1 LNNRLPMGLRAAMD
15 RVKRAG
21 FGAAGWRLCA
31 LSALAA
37 MAISVLGAAPASAQ
51 GRTPPETGN
60 IHVSDQSA
68 LFDLGTRFLR
78 HLGTE
83 AGNSTAGP
91 PLVNNPGGGGADLS
105 LMPQTQQQWRAWFE
119 GYGLWSRMSGDGT
132 FTGDRRAMYGG
143 VAGIGYTPTPGMS
156 FGLSVDQSRT
166 KIDIVDL
173 PQRATI
179 DLTQVGANAA
189 FESGAWTLALAGI
202 HGFGR
207 VNSNRDDVGGTV
219 DTASYD
225 AHLWGALAELSYL
238 STSGNSRIVPKLGAD
253 WARAETG
260 SFAETGGPT
269 AVVASNQVSTRT
281 RIFAGAEFGRTWNY
295 DKTMFDFSFYGRA
308 VGIVQQDIG
317 ELQITGIGAPV
328 SVQGVGESR
337 LGADAGAAATW
348 RLSSAARVYAAYDG

>member
-1 LNNRLPMGLRAAMD
+1 M
-15 RVKRAG
+15 
-21 FGAAGWRLCA
+21 
-31 LSALAA
+31 
-37 MAISVLGAAPASAQ
+37 SAQ
-51 GRTPPETGN
+51 GP
-60 IHVSDQSA
+60 D
-68 LFDLGTRFLR
+68 
-78 HLGTE
+78 
-83 AGNSTAGP
+83 
-91 PLVNNPGGGGADLS
+91 
-105 LMPQTQQQWRAWFE
+105 
-119 GYGLWSRMSGDGT
+119 

-143 VAGIGYTPTPGMS
+143 VAGLGYTPVPGMS
-156 FGLSVDQSRT
+156 FGVSVDQSRT

-189 FESGAWTLALAGI
+189 FESGAWTLAMAGI

-207 VNSNRDDVGGTV
+207 VNSNRDDFGGTV

-225 AHLWGALAELSYL
+225 AKLWGALAELSYL
-238 STSGNSRIVPKLGAD
+238 WTSGNFRIVPKVGAD

-281 RIFAGAEFGRTWNY
+281 RVFAGAEFGHTWNY
-295 DKTMFDFSFYGRA
+295 DRTLFDFSVYGRA
-308 VGIVQQDIG
+308 VDIVQQDIG
-317 ELQITGIGAPV
+317 QLQIDGIGAPV

-348 RLSSAARVYAAYDG
+348 RLSSMMRVYAAYDGRYRSNFISHAATAGVEFRW